1 MKSLIYFGFFFLMPF
16 LVKGQEF
23 TLVQINAKWN
33 QNNSIN
39 LNIFDDVDYR
49 FAYLEDQK
57 TDIKSKINAVPV
69 VILYKGNKPI
79 HQWNADLSFKLDLEC
94 EEIEQIINK
103 HRKNG

>member
-33 QNNSIN
+33 QKNSIN
-39 LNIFDDVDYR
+39 LNIFDDG
-49 FAYLEDQK
+49 
-57 TDIKSKINAVPV
+57 DIKSKINAVPV
-69 VILYKGNKPI
+69 VILYKGNKPV

-94 EEIEQIINK
+94 EEIEEIINK